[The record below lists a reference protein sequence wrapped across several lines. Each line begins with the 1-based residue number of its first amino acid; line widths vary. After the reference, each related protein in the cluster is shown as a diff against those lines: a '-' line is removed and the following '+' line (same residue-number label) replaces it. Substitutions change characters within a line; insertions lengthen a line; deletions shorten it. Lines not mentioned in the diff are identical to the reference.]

1 MPQAAPPA
9 TMTAEVPRADAPRLA
24 RPVHP
29 GSRLLR
35 ITGGALILFAALFPL
50 WGSPFYVRLAIEAML
65 FGSIA
70 LSVDILLGYAG
81 LLSLGQAAYFGL
93 AAYVTAL
100 LYLHVTQSFWLV
112 TAIVV
117 VAVALV
123 SAALGAVAIRAK
135 GVYFAL
141 ITFGA
146 AEILA
151 KIAHNTRALGGSDGL
166 IGIPVPSIDVL
177 WMFAIPLGN
186 NFAFYYVVLAAIVLA
201 WFGVRRILDT
211 AFGSVLRAIRD
222 NPDRVPYLGYNPFW
236 YRLAAYVLAAEVAA
250 FGGLM
255 YPLLRGF
262 VGPDLFGFE
271 VSTKAVVMALVG
283 GIGTLVG
290 PLVGG
295 GIITFL
301 ESVLGS
307 YTEHHL
313 IALGAIF
320 VVFVLF
326 LPDGLMGLL
335 DRARRRGRG
344 VAP

>member
-1 MPQAAPPA
+1 MGAPLAP
-9 TMTAEVPRADAPRLA
+9 TARFGLFPHA
-24 RPVHP
+24 RF
-29 GSRLLR
+29 
-35 ITGGALILFAALFPL
+35 GALRAAGFFLLLVAAVFPL
-50 WGSPFYVRLAIEAML
+50 WGGQFSVRLAIEAML

-93 AAYVTAL
+93 AAYLTAL
-100 LYLHVTQSFWLV
+100 LYLNVTQSFWLV
-112 TAIVV
+112 AAIVFL
-117 VAVALV
+117 AVALF
-123 SAALGAVAIRAK
+123 AFALGAVAIRAK

-146 AEILA
+146 AEILS
-151 KIAHNTRALGGSDGL
+151 KITHNTRALGGSDGI
-166 IGIPVPSIDVL
+166 IGIPVPSLDLLGLVT
-177 WMFAIPLGN
+177 MSLGN
-186 NFAFYYVVLAAIVLA
+186 NFVFYEFVLGAVVLMYFGIRRVLS
-201 WFGVRRILDT
+201 T
-211 AFGSVLRAIRD
+211 PFGSVLSAIRA

-236 YRLAAYVLAAEVAA
+236 YKLFAYVLAAEVAA

-271 VSTKAVVMALVG
+271 VSSKSVVMALVG
-283 GIGTLVG
+283 GIGTLIG

-295 GIITFL
+295 VIITFL

-307 YTEHHL
+307 YSERHL
-313 IALGAIF
+313 FALGAIF

-326 LPDGLMGLL
+326 LPDGLMGWMR
-335 DRARRRGRG
+335 RASQRLASERAVG
-344 VAP
+344 AP